1 MEKDGLNGRLSCVKN
16 EMTHLWGT
24 SFLMGGGAFSLM
36 LTNHSFIGY
45 FWGTIGI
52 IAATVFFRAYMIW
65 RDETMKFVEQLRRV
79 K

>member
-1 MEKDGLNGRLSCVKN
+1 MKPAALLFQEKKIRQSKMEKDGLNGRLSCVKN

-52 IAATVFFRAYMIW
+52 IAATVFFGHI
-65 RDETMKFVEQLRRV
+65 
-79 K
+79 